1 VEDNSA
7 TEPELG
13 EADIEAEPVAEEDE
27 LDVADID
34 SLIDE
39 AAEDNSV
46 AEPELGGAD
55 VEAEPVAED
64 DELDVADIDSLID
77 EAADEN
83 SAAEPELGDA
93 DVEPEPV
100 AEDDEFDFGDIDSL
114 LEQPTDEKSEPEAG
128 ITPIEAEDEFD
139 LGDIESL
146 TDEAHSTQLNEA
158 LSDSM
163 EELSNVEDELD
174 VEDVESI
181 ASSLVDELEAGSE
194 LADTDDDLF
203 AQTSEESSD
212 ELLDEDDLLE
222 EYDDPS
228 LKSVDDLLNELQQED
243 DYVEPPQWS
252 EVDEL
257 DDQIEEVEIDL
268 GDDPLADEFDLAL
281 EDEPLSADPVTPSL
295 ELDDYPELELNDVES
310 EDNEPLDD
318 ESNADIPELQLS
330 QAEQDLANAM
340 AAGQDLDSL
349 EQDFDDELLIEDELL
364 AEDEPLSEAPQPN
377 DTLTTNDDVKEA
389 ATDTADAAPLDNEKH
404 SADQVTGDDEDDLAV
419 ELDDP
424 FEQPPAL
431 DSNLDAQQNDLS
443 DDQLD
448 DDFMAD
454 LTQTDFDALLSELA
468 EPEPLDIDDSS
479 DFDVDFN
486 ALLSEDLAE
495 LEAFSATDD
504 IGLAEQVDEEITAPT
519 NEDEITEEF
528 VDIDA
533 LIEQS
538 DDASL
543 DHEPYDDVNMD
554 VGLSE
559 FDALLAGDNP
569 TDVDLESGGFSA
581 KLDLARA
588 YIEIGDMDSAL
599 DVIEEVIAN
608 GPEEVQEEALS
619 LKAKLV

>member
-1 VEDNSA
+1 
-7 TEPELG
+7 
-13 EADIEAEPVAEEDE
+13 
-27 LDVADID
+27 
-34 SLIDE
+34 
-39 AAEDNSV
+39 
-46 AEPELGGAD
+46 
-55 VEAEPVAED
+55 
-64 DELDVADIDSLID
+64 
-77 EAADEN
+77 
-83 SAAEPELGDA
+83 
-93 DVEPEPV
+93 
-100 AEDDEFDFGDIDSL
+100 
-114 LEQPTDEKSEPEAG
+114 
-128 ITPIEAEDEFD
+128 
-139 LGDIESL
+139 GDIESL
-146 TDEAHSTQLNEA
+146 TDEAHNTQLDEA

-281 EDEPLSADPVTPSL
+281 EDEPLSADAVTPSV
-295 ELDDYPELELNDVES
+295 ELDDYPEL
-310 EDNEPLDD
+310 DD
-318 ESNADIPELQLS
+318 EANADSPELQLS
-330 QAEQDLANAM
+330 QAEQDLADAM
-340 AAGQDLDSL
+340 ATGQDLDSL

-364 AEDEPLSEAPQPN
+364 AEDEPLSEEPQLN

-389 ATDTADAAPLDNEKH
+389 ETDAADETLLDNENH
-404 SADQVTGDDEDDLAV
+404 SAEQVTDDEDDLAV
-419 ELDDP
+419 ELDEP

-468 EPEPLDIDDSS
+468 EPEPLDIDESS

-504 IGLAEQVDEEITAPT
+504 MGLAEQVDEEITAP
-519 NEDEITEEF
+519 NNSDELKDDF
-528 VDIDA
+528 VDIDS
-533 LIEQS
+533 LLEQS

-599 DVIEEVIAN
+599 DAIEEVIAN
-608 GPEEVQEEALS
+608 GPEEVQEEALG
-619 LKAKLV
+619 LKAKIV